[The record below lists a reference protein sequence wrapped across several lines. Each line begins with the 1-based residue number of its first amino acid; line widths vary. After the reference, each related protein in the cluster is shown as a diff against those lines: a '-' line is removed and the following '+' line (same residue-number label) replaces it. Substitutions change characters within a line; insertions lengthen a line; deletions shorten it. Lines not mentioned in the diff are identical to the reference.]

1 MKTVIKAEKLKESLA
16 VLESS
21 RQFDSSLF
29 NLVYNKAA
37 LLINQL
43 IRSQIYPSDSQKHMM
58 VRNTIENIVSFQG
71 RRGTGKTSAMLSV
84 REEMKQRG
92 KGSRW
97 WRALEHIGGEKRE
110 EKYGYDEAYE
120 YEERYA
126 KKYNSKCSFV
136 VIDYIDASMLERG
149 EDILELILANM
160 FSLLQEKDKEEKKE
174 KIRYE
179 NRELYADFANIFG
192 ILTNVKKH
200 SGANSEMSSLQK
212 LAQLSNSQILGS
224 KIERLVKNYL
234 KYMLEDEKAYAM
246 GASFLVIAID
256 DIDMHFQKEG
266 GSPYELLETLHRYLM
281 IPNVIILVSYDYTNL
296 CRGCEK
302 HFFEI
307 YHEKLMMQEED
318 IKFIRELS
326 NAYLNKILPNYTRIH
341 MPSLRKRDYE
351 EADEKG
357 YSLQIEKKD
366 IQEVFGDFANNLEK
380 GVNENELLLPVKQFA
395 FLLKA
400 STAGL
405 FYDALGSKRHF
416 SDPTSLRE
424 LAQLY
429 VFYEHLRT
437 IKKQHKDEIEKNNAV
452 YKELLDDLYFR
463 YAMEKLDRED
473 FGKFKNYLDVKIERR
488 SRNIINDIRKERSEK
503 EKRDVSTIRYVGK
516 QEYSYSMGELLYTLY
531 QASSEGLFTKELVSC
546 ILDSYTIMLTKLYRN
561 YVAQLKKG
569 EKKAAKED
577 KNRLLEVMGA
587 SISSS
592 WSNLLMPRYRKEM
605 GKWVGM
611 DSSEQED
618 SKIVDFAAVKF
629 TSVEVD
635 WSFEIFSDSEWIS
648 ERNEKSAEMLRMQE
662 ILCMFFTNVHNR
674 NREESTAG
682 FIIDYK
688 PNEGKKSIS
697 DPLLRKENDFRF
709 RCTDGCFNVMNF
721 VNNLFLGSDYFDK
734 LHKDLEQAWIE
745 YFEISKKFEGEN
757 FSESD
762 KKSFVKK
769 FFAENSIY
777 TEKKDWWEKSA
788 GLALPVYSFDMIY
801 NLFKRCYLNQDVPY
815 IIKFEGNF
823 LPSILKL
830 LIEKIGRML
839 EKEAEYY
846 YKVKEDEPMP
856 ENQFYSYY
864 EENPFLEYLK
874 ALEKDEVLNNIFEKR
889 FRDIVGTIT
898 V

>member
-1 MKTVIKAEKLKESLA
+1 M
-16 VLESS
+16 
-21 RQFDSSLF
+21 
-29 NLVYNKAA
+29 
-37 LLINQL
+37 
-43 IRSQIYPSDSQKHMM
+43 
-58 VRNTIENIVSFQG
+58 
-71 RRGTGKTSAMLSV
+71 
-84 REEMKQRG
+84 
-92 KGSRW
+92 
-97 WRALEHIGGEKRE
+97 
-110 EKYGYDEAYE
+110 
-120 YEERYA
+120 
-126 KKYNSKCSFV
+126 
-136 VIDYIDASMLERG
+136 
-149 EDILELILANM
+149 
-160 FSLLQEKDKEEKKE
+160 
-174 KIRYE
+174 
-179 NRELYADFANIFG
+179 
-192 ILTNVKKH
+192 
-200 SGANSEMSSLQK
+200 
-212 LAQLSNSQILGS
+212 
-224 KIERLVKNYL
+224 
-234 KYMLEDEKAYAM
+234 
-246 GASFLVIAID
+246 IAID

-281 IPNVIILVSYDYTNL
+281 IPNVIILASYDYTNL

-307 YHEKLMMQEED
+307 YHEKLMMQKVD

-326 NAYLNKILPNYTRIH
+326 DAYLNKILPNYTRIH

-351 EADEKG
+351 ETDERG
-357 YSLQIEKKD
+357 YSVQIRKKD
-366 IQEVFGDFANNLEK
+366 IQEVFGDFANNLKK
-380 GVNENELLLPVKQFA
+380 GANGNELLLPVKQFA

-400 STAGL
+400 SMAGL

-424 LAQLY
+424 LAQIY

-437 IKKQHKDEIEKNNAV
+437 IKKQHKNENEKNNAV

-463 YAMEKLDRED
+463 YATEKLDQQEFR
-473 FGKFKNYLDVKIERR
+473 KFKNYLDVKIERR

-561 YVAQLKKG
+561 YVAQLKRG
-569 EKKAAKED
+569 EAEAARND

-592 WSNLLMPRYRKEM
+592 WSNLLMPRFRNGMELW
-605 GKWVGM
+605 GGM
-611 DSSEQED
+611 DSAEQKG

-629 TSVEVD
+629 TSAEID
-635 WSFEIFSDSEWIS
+635 WSFEIFGENEWAS
-648 ERNEKSAEMLRMQE
+648 ERNEKSVEMLRMQE

-709 RCTDGCFNVMNF
+709 RCTDGCFNIMNF

-801 NLFKRCYLNQDVPY
+801 NLFKRCYLNQDLPY
-815 IIKFEGNF
+815 IIKFEGKF
-823 LPSILKL
+823 LPSILKML
-830 LIEKIGRML
+830 TEKIGSML

-864 EENPFLEYLK
+864 EKNPFLEYLK
-874 ALEKDEVLNNIFEKR
+874 ALEKDEVLKNIFEKR
-889 FRDIVGTIT
+889 FRNIVRTIADQ